1 MKPRVVVSLL
11 TSAQEFQLL
20 QAEDARA
27 SAQRAGI
34 EVEIV
39 FAENNPVQQI
49 HQLYQFIHAPD
60 GQRPAAIV
68 VEAVSREGMERVA
81 RNAVRAGIGWLPQQW
96 KTDYMETLPREN
108 SRVPVA
114 SVSVDEPEI
123 GRLQARQF
131 AALLPQGGAVLFV
144 QGPPDSLTA
153 ARRFQGLQEGIRA
166 AFRIELK
173 VVLNGDWTAGS
184 AEAAVT
190 SWLRLRTS
198 ASTVINL
205 VGSQNDSMAEGARKA
220 ILQLRS
226 DWTGLPFTGCD
237 GVPEGGRR
245 MVDARQLAA
254 TIVKPTTTGPAIE
267 LVARA
272 LRGQPIPPE
281 LVLQPQS
288 YPPLPELASRRP
300 TSS

>member
-34 EVEIV
+34 EVELV

-81 RNAVRAGIGWLPQQW
+81 RNAVRAGIGWLAQQW
-96 KTDYMETLPREN
+96 KTDYMKTLSREN
-108 SRVPVA
+108 PRLPVA
-114 SVSVDEPEI
+114 SVSVDEHEI

-131 AALLPQGGAVLFV
+131 AALLPRGGAVLFV

-153 ARRFQGLQEGIRA
+153 ARRFQGLQEGIPA
-166 AFRIELK
+166 ASRIELK
-173 VVLNGDWTAGS
+173 VALNGDWTAGS

-190 SWLRLRTS
+190 SWLRLRTT
-198 ASTVINL
+198 ASTVIDL
-205 VGSQNDSMAEGARKA
+205 VGAQNDSMAAGARKA
-220 ILQLRS
+220 ILEHRPE
-226 DWTGLPFTGCD
+226 WAGLPFTGCD